1 MCGIILLRGPE
12 AQSRLPQ
19 ILAKMQ
25 HRGPDSQHCWSSEN
39 GKLAIGFSRLA
50 INDTSE
56 NGSQPYH
63 HINLVGAF
71 NGEIYN
77 FKNLIKEF
85 GLPPDIECDTHVVL
99 PIYAKI
105 SHEVLTKL
113 DGFYSGV
120 IYKKNTETAILFRDH
135 IGKKPLFYGVSGT
148 EIFVSSE
155 LKVFDEIS
163 WFEHVPLGISRLDF
177 KSASL
182 SHRRKHK
189 LVKLQRGNTLVAALT
204 QAVAKRLP
212 ATEQP
217 TGLFLSGGLD
227 SSIIAA
233 ISQHMRNDIVYF
245 ALGNN
250 GSTDIQMVQLLAD
263 HLNLQHV
270 RYIPLPTPGQM
281 SDLIRKIVRATESYN
296 PSIVSNGLATY
307 LLAAAASSEG
317 IKVVITGE
325 GADELFAGYHQYL
338 PEREWRVM
346 QTALLNDMHFTE
358 LRRLDLCSMAH
369 SVEARCPFLDKKV
382 REIAQNMPFK
392 DYYSAGT
399 NKSALRNLFADL
411 LPAQIALRPK
421 TSFDV
426 GSGIRAMVINH
437 LSKSGKSEKEALRD
451 IWLQEFNFCPEH
463 TYFHRYPVFDEA
475 ISKRGAKHR

>member
-1 MCGIILLRGPE
+1 MCGIILLSGPE
-12 AQSRLPQ
+12 AQNRLPQ

-25 HRGPDSQHCWSSEN
+25 HRGPDSQRSWSSES

-50 INDTSE
+50 INDSSE
-56 NGSQPYH
+56 KGNQPYH
-63 HINLVGAF
+63 HKNLVGAF

-77 FKNLIKEF
+77 FKSLIKEF

-99 PIYAKI
+99 PLYAKI
-105 SHEVLTKL
+105 SQEILTKL

-120 IYKKNTETAILFRDH
+120 IYDTSTENTILIRDH

-182 SHRRKHK
+182 TYSRKHK
-189 LVKLQRGNTLVAALT
+189 LLKLQRGYTLVAALT
-204 QAVAKRLP
+204 KAVAKRLP
-212 ATEQP
+212 APEQP

-227 SSIIAA
+227 SSIITT
-233 ISQHMRNDIVYF
+233 ISQQIRNDIVYF

-250 GSTDIQMVQLLAD
+250 DSNDIKMVQLLAD
-263 HLNLQHV
+263 HLNLQRV
-270 RYIPLPTPGQM
+270 RYIPLPTPEQM
-281 SDLIRKIVRATESYN
+281 ADLIRKIVRATESYN

-307 LLAAAASSEG
+307 LLAAAANSEG

-325 GADELFAGYHQYL
+325 GADELFAGYHKYL
-338 PEREWRVM
+338 PEDEWRVI

-369 SVEARCPFLDKKV
+369 SVEARCPFLDKEV
-382 REIAQNMPFK
+382 RVIAQNMPFK
-392 DYYSAGT
+392 DYYYAGT
-399 NKSALRNLFADL
+399 NKAALRNLFADL
-411 LPAQIALRPK
+411 LPTQIVSRPK

-426 GSGIRAMVINH
+426 GSGIRAMVLNH

-451 IWLQEFNFCPEH
+451 IWLQEFNFHPEH
-463 TYFHRYPVFDEA
+463 TYFHSYPTFDEA